1 MRAESIAS
9 YNNFVTTKDPK
20 TLPKEVWLTSFAHF
34 SNDFYNGFL
43 APLLPMLVLK
53 LDISLAL
60 AGSLVSI
67 LSIFNS
73 LSQPIAGMLADRL
86 RRNYF
91 IVFAAL
97 ITGLFMSLIGV
108 VNQYITLAIV
118 LALSGIGTSLF
129 HPQGAAFV
137 GRIKSKR
144 PGFSM
149 SIFNMGGSF
158 GYAVGPLVVVPLVIK
173 FGLHATIYTSILAV
187 FVMFF
192 TFPLLKQT
200 AREKIKKKPNIIS
213 ALHGH
218 YSLIFL
224 LFFMVVIRAT
234 MTIAFQSF
242 MPLYL
247 TSEGQSLFLGATAIT
262 VFQVC
267 GTVGILVGGFFSDR
281 LKPATLLMISFL
293 FALPFGIAF
302 VHLPSVWGIPF
313 FGVTAFFLFSSTP
326 VNIIMGQRILPENV
340 SFISGIMM
348 GFAWGIGGMLAT
360 PIGALADSVGLY
372 TTLLIIALLAIP
384 GVLLA
389 RICIFDLKNKSKGDS

>member
-1 MRAESIAS
+1 MRAESIVS
-9 YNNFVTTKDPK
+9 LETNVTTQDSK
-20 TLPKEVWLTSFAHF
+20 TLPKEVWLTSLAHF

-60 AGSLVSI
+60 AGLLVSI

-73 LSQPIAGMLADRL
+73 LSQPIAGIIADRL
-86 RRNYF
+86 QRNYF

-108 VNQYITLAIV
+108 VDQYITLAIV

-149 SIFNMGGSF
+149 SFFSMGGSF
-158 GYAVGPLVVVPLVIK
+158 GFAVGPLIVVPLVIK
-173 FGLHATIYTSILAV
+173 FGLSATIYTTVFAV
-187 FVMFF
+187 FVLFF

-200 AREKIKKKPNIIS
+200 YVRPVKKRPNVIS
-213 ALHGH
+213 ALKGH
-218 YSLIFL
+218 YILVSL

-234 MTIAFQSF
+234 MTIAFHSF

-247 TSEGQSLFLGATAIT
+247 TSEGQSLFLGATALT

-267 GTVGILVGGFFSDR
+267 GTIGILVGGFFSDR
-281 LKPATLLMISFL
+281 MKSSTLLMVSFL
-293 FALPFGIAF
+293 FALPFAIAF

-313 FGVTAFFLFSSTP
+313 FGITAFFLFSSTP
-326 VNIIMGQRILPENV
+326 VNILMGQRILPENA

-348 GFAWGIGGMLAT
+348 GFAWGIGGILAT
-360 PIGALADSVGLY
+360 PIGALADQFGLY
-372 TTLLIIALLAIP
+372 TTLFVIALLAIP

-389 RICIFDLKNKSKGDS
+389 RYCTCDIKK